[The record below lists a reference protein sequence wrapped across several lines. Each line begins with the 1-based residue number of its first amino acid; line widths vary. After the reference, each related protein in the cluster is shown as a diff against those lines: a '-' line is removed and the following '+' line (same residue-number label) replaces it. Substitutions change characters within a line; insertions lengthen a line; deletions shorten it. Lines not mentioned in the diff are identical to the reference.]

1 MEIIKFGKEKKQ
13 NEWRINAIL
22 GFCHSRANCRLC
34 PLSKTTC
41 YRRKKTLTDLSVD
54 EQKEALRIIV
64 KEDF

>member
-1 MEIIKFGKEKKQ
+1 MEIIKFGKEKTE

-41 YRRKKTLTDLSVD
+41 YHRKKTLTDLTIE